1 MEGHILW
8 ELIGAADAAVRH
20 NAGVAGGVRGVDG
33 AGGAR
38 EHRRDFG
45 LLTSDE

>member
-20 NAGVAGGVRGVDG
+20 NAGVAGGVNG
-33 AGGAR
+33 AGGAWD
-38 EHRRDFG
+38 HRRDFG